1 MVHAAVSLKQLSKSQ
16 PTYVNWDVFDPWLPV
31 AWWSGSATTS
41 CHFSATSLLP
51 LVPTASCGHIKTG
64 WISDWLAEHLR
75 RVCDYYWRLNRKKND
90 LLLHIYIYIHIY
102 IYKYIYIPDAGPY
115 IHISSITL
123 YLYMYSIESLD
134 QFPSPVSHF
143 FRQKPRFGACAASTT
158 HCTCCRGVSSA
169 RKAAFC
175 ATVAANSACCLG
187 VLPLPWCGSGMM
199 VSGMPCSCWAA
210 VCILSIYIYI

>member
-1 MVHAAVSLKQLSKSQ
+1 M
-16 PTYVNWDVFDPWLPV
+16 
-31 AWWSGSATTS
+31 TTI
-41 CHFSATSLLP
+41 
-51 LVPTASCGHIKTG
+51 GG
-64 WISDWLAEHLR
+64 WI
-75 RVCDYYWRLNRKKND
+75 VKKTIYFY
-90 LLLHIYIYIHIY
+90 IYIYIHIY

-210 VCILSIYIYI
+210 VCILSIYIYRYICRSRYKLHIDIYIYMCVWSYIYIPVVPHKAVAEVSKIGNL